1 MTTQEI
7 ANRLYE
13 LCAQGQFEI
22 AQEELFAINATSTEK
37 NMQGELVTVSGIDAI
52 KEKGKHFQSMIVERH
67 GGSIKE
73 PNVYGNNI
81 FMELGLDATMKEM
94 GRMNMLEL
102 CAYEVKDGRIISE
115 RFYY

>member
-13 LCAQGQFEI
+13 LCSQGQFET
-22 AQEELFAINATSTEK
+22 AQQELFAANATSTEK

-73 PNVYGNNI
+73 PVVFGNNI
-81 FMELGLDATMKEM
+81 FMELGLDATMKDM
-94 GRMNMLEL
+94 GRMNMQEM
-102 CAYEVKDGRIISE
+102 CAYEVKDGKIASE